1 MRSVNVR
8 RRENK
13 ENAGRPGAQ
22 SQSERERADSRGRR
36 DLNAPPER
44 GARPN
49 ALSTQPAVLTTAS
62 KRALVRYFNIQE
74 RVLISHFSRTFATCT
89 RRASLSISR
98 LVSRRHNTRERP
110 EQMKKRRGDVSASL
124 GDQKVLQEPAKQRKF
139 HVVMAVAEGSPKL
152 SRFGRFT

>member
-1 MRSVNVR
+1 MNVR

-62 KRALVRYFNIQE
+62 KRALVSISTFKKVDLALPTFE
-74 RVLISHFSRTFATCT
+74 RVLVENDFC
-89 RRASLSISR
+89 
-98 LVSRRHNTRERP
+98 P
-110 EQMKKRRGDVSASL
+110 
-124 GDQKVLQEPAKQRKF
+124 
-139 HVVMAVAEGSPKL
+139 
-152 SRFGRFT
+152 